1 MKSWP
6 FSTNSYKGLLYPY
19 CAHETG
25 ILKDKVKSLKLGNSF
40 RKIEV
45 DGWETLLNTITAS
58 ISGKLKFIETENTLH
73 KYLTVKKHLMN
84 LVMLIT
90 ALEI

>member
-1 MKSWP
+1 M
-6 FSTNSYKGLLYPY
+6 
-19 CAHETG
+19 
-25 ILKDKVKSLKLGNSF
+25 KSLKLGNSF